1 MTAEHARALERERKR
16 LAQFR
21 ERAAHRDKVR
31 RWSRERRERDRAGR
45 PRFTCARC
53 GREFEA
59 GCDGESTVAGRAAAR
74 FSQAVRIGGRPWCE
88 RCAEARFPRRPD
100 PDCPLGAD
108 RIELS
113 ARPTA
118 ARIHQ

>member
-1 MTAEHARALERERKR
+1 MTDPATIELHRSRKR
-16 LAQFR
+16 DR
-21 ERAAHRDKVR
+21 DRKYRAAHRDKVR

-45 PRFTCARC
+45 PRFTCACC

-74 FSQAVRIGGRPWCE
+74 TSQAVRIGGRPWCE